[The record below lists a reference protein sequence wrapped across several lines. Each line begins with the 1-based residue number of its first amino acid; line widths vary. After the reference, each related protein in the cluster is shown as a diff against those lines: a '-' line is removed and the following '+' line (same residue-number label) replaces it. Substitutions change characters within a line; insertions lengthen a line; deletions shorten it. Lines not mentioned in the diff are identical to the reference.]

1 MIRLPPRSTRTDTLF
16 PYTTLF
22 RAKDD
27 GFTRQFRLAYVGDIR
42 LRPHFAQHVAPGRA
56 IMRLMEEIDQ
66 CLDDSGAD
74 AINGD
79 NLGPGSLIVMR
90 SRGNLGKPLDRTEC
104 LQQVTRR
111 NRADMANAKAEEET
125 RCIRL
130 PSRLD
135 GGQQVFD
142 RFLLPSFPAAQR
154 QEQRRV

>member
-1 MIRLPPRSTRTDTLF
+1 MRISDWTSDVCSSDL
-16 PYTTLF
+16 
-22 RAKDD
+22 KDD

-90 SRGNLGKPLDRTEC
+90 SRGNLGKPLDRSEEHPSELQSLMRISFAVFC
-104 LQQVTRR
+104 LT
-111 NRADMANAKAEEET
+111 K
-125 RCIRL
+125 
-130 PSRLD
+130 
-135 GGQQVFD
+135 
-142 RFLLPSFPAAQR
+142 
-154 QEQRRV
+154 

>member
-1 MIRLPPRSTRTDTLF
+1 
-16 PYTTLF
+16 
-22 RAKDD
+22 
-27 GFTRQFRLAYVGDIR
+27 
-42 LRPHFAQHVAPGRA
+42 
-56 IMRLMEEIDQ
+56 MRLMEEIDQ

-130 PSRLD
+130 PRGVRPGPQARVRAAVVARSLRTCLIGAPFLPPPPRSGRD
-135 GGQQVFD
+135 G
-142 RFLLPSFPAAQR
+142 R
-154 QEQRRV
+154 

>member
-1 MIRLPPRSTRTDTLF
+1 MIRRPPRSTLTDTLF

-22 RAKDD
+22 RSPAHGFQLAGKDD

-90 SRGNLGKPLDRTEC
+90 SRCNLGKPLDRTEC

-111 NRADMANAKAEEET
+111 KNGRTACREKV
-125 RCIRL
+125 C
-130 PSRLD
+130 PY
-135 GGQQVFD
+135 V
-142 RFLLPSFPAAQR
+142 
-154 QEQRRV
+154 

>member
-1 MIRLPPRSTRTDTLF
+1 MWYHVLSLF
-16 PYTTLF
+16 VFFFKQKT
-22 RAKDD
+22 
-27 GFTRQFRLAYVGDIR
+27 AYEMRISDWSSDVCSSD
-42 LRPHFAQHVAPGRA
+42 LFAQHVAPGRA

-111 NRADMANAKAEEET
+111 NRADMANATAEEET

-135 GGQQVFD
+135 GGQPVFD
-142 RFLLPSFPAAQR
+142 RDRKSP
-154 QEQRRV
+154 

>member
-1 MIRLPPRSTRTDTLF
+1 MRISDWSSDVCSSDL
-16 PYTTLF
+16 
-22 RAKDD
+22 
-27 GFTRQFRLAYVGDIR
+27 
-42 LRPHFAQHVAPGRA
+42 

-130 PSRLD
+130 PSRLA
-135 GGQQVFD
+135 GGPPGFG
-142 RFLLPSFPAAQR
+142 RFPLAPTSVR
-154 QEQRRV
+154 

>member
-1 MIRLPPRSTRTDTLF
+1 MIRRPPRSTRTDTLF

-22 RAKDD
+22 RS
-27 GFTRQFRLAYVGDIR
+27 
-42 LRPHFAQHVAPGRA
+42 PHFAQHVAPGRA

-111 NRADMANAKAEEET
+111 NRADMANAKAERSEEHT
-125 RCIRL
+125 SELQSLMRI
-130 PSRLD
+130 SYA
-135 GGQQVFD
+135 VFC
-142 RFLLPSFPAAQR
+142 LQKKKY
-154 QEQRRV
+154 

>member
-90 SRGNLGKPLDRTEC
+90 SRGNLGKPLEDRKS
-104 LQQVTRR
+104 VVSG
-111 NRADMANAKAEEET
+111 K
-125 RCIRL
+125 
-130 PSRLD
+130 S
-135 GGQQVFD
+135 V
-142 RFLLPSFPAAQR
+142 
-154 QEQRRV
+154 